1 MDRPPYVFDP
11 SVNISL
17 QLSQSSMTTV
27 FLLAATALCDV
38 GTLCHRLA
46 AVVRVVVSD
55 LGVVHISISVYRYAS
70 CESSLLSPTRCK
82 LQIYMLLPLDGGQ
95 FCTSYVS
102 SDYRIFV

>member
-11 SVNISL
+11 SMNISL

-27 FLLAATALCDV
+27 CLLAATVLCDV
-38 GTLCHRLA
+38 GRLCHRLA

-70 CESSLLSPTRCK
+70 CESSLFPTRCK
-82 LQIYMLLPLDGGQ
+82 LQIYILLPLDGGP
-95 FCTSYVS
+95 FCTSYIS